1 MNKLCIKVIKFYQ
14 SKISPNSIPR
24 CRYRPSCSNYGLEC
38 YQKFGFFKASFLTFY
53 RILRC
58 NPLSKGGYDPVP
70 LSKIEKQLNKFFNL

>member
-1 MNKLCIKVIKFYQ
+1 MNKLCIKLIKFYQ